1 MVNHFAVLG
10 IPESTDDDIA
20 VKRAY
25 RSLARKHHSDLGGDD
40 AQMAR
45 INHAYEVLQRRQG
58 RLAHRAELRGES
70 GQHHTANHWAYPDD
84 VPWEPSSDYWDGWP
98 KTSPEYR
105 EYQHARKAGHTQTS
119 YEPPPAYS
127 QSEGSAD
134 SAPTIPMS
142 RVQCVFSG
150 IADGV
155 RVGLKAGLI
164 AIFATVA
171 IPMLLKDFV
180 EIEVPDELAWLIA
193 GIVALSAFGLVAVGS
208 ASERLE
214 SRQQ

>member
-1 MVNHFAVLG
+1 M
-10 IPESTDDDIA
+10 
-20 VKRAY
+20 KRAY

-58 RLAHRAELRGES
+58 RLAHRAELRDES
-70 GQHHTANHWAYPDD
+70 GQHHTANHWASPDD
-84 VPWEPSSDYWDGWP
+84 VPWEPSSDYWDGSP

-105 EYQHARKAGHTQTS
+105 EYQRARKTGHTQTS

-134 SAPTIPMS
+134 SASTIPMS

-171 IPMLLKDFV
+171 IPILLKDFV